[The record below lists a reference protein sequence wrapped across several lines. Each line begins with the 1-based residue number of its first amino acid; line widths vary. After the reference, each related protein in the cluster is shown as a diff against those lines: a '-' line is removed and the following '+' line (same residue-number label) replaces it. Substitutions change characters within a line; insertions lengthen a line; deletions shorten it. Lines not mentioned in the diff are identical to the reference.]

1 MPRRA
6 DSGFTLMELLISI
19 TILGVILTIIMGALR
34 IGVRAW
40 ETGGR
45 DVESR
50 QRLQIVMS
58 LIKQQLGSASPES
71 IRKPDMDPYLFKGD
85 GHLLEFISRV
95 SIVPENAHGKAY
107 VTYRIETD
115 GDDGTS
121 LKAVEKSLVRMRPDD
136 DPFDVDDADFY
147 ELISG
152 AHRIMFEY
160 LGPSEN
166 GVRQWLETWD
176 PDARDGWPAAVRI
189 TLQMEE
195 KKPAAILVARFHA
208 EPDGS

>member
-1 MPRRA
+1 
-6 DSGFTLMELLISI
+6 MELLISI

-34 IGVRAW
+34 IGIRAW

-58 LIKQQLGSASPES
+58 LLKQQLGSACPDN
-71 IRKPDMDPYLFKGD
+71 IQKPDMDPYLFKGD
-85 GHLLEFISRV
+85 GDSLEFISRV
-95 SIVPENAHGKAY
+95 SIVPGNDHGKVY
-107 VTYRIETD
+107 VTYRIATD
-115 GDDGTS
+115 DDGGRS
-121 LKAVEKSLVRMRPDD
+121 LKTAEQSLVRMGPDD
-136 DPFDVDDADFY
+136 EKFQEEEAGFH

-160 LGPSEN
+160 LGASED
-166 GVRQWLETWD
+166 GFREWVEIWD
-176 PDARDGWPAAVRI
+176 PDASDPWPAAVRI

-195 KKPAAILVARFHA
+195 KTPAAVVVARFHA
-208 EPDGS
+208 EPEGG